1 MEQKQMNNALTSQI
15 KQFVK
20 PINANEKEFLRNS
33 EKQRKKMDD
42 VPINQAQ
49 QSIEHT
55 SMNEHK
61 VDDEN
66 SITIT
71 ENRRLFKQIQTNN
84 ELATENIELQKQLE
98 DYQREHEQQLKEMT
112 KLLAELKEKKLNSFE
127 AIEAHDKKA
136 KEALIQLAKQAK
148 PIGMEGN
155 NIALF
160 GLTSTGKSTMLN
172 SLLGEKK
179 AATGVGETTVEVAS
193 YPGRDFILW
202 DIPGRND
209 ELSYMSLQY
218 ISFFKGLTR
227 RLILIQHTVKENS
240 SIMKLL
246 DAIEIEYDIVVN
258 KMDRVEEEERAEFCD
273 QIRKE
278 IAKIGLKSVGHVFFV
293 SAKYP
298 AQFPDWLQMVN
309 YLTDSSKK

>member
-1 MEQKQMNNALTSQI
+1 PIVQRDFAAEERNHALE
-15 KQFVK
+15 
-20 PINANEKEFLRNS
+20 ARN
-33 EKQRKKMDD
+33 R
-42 VPINQAQ
+42 
-49 QSIEHT
+49 
-55 SMNEHK
+55 
-61 VDDEN
+61 
-66 SITIT
+66 
-71 ENRRLFKQIQTNN
+71 
-84 ELATENIELQKQLE
+84 ELAEQMYRNQIEQQKRNEELIAQNNKLRE
-98 DYQREHEQQLKEMT
+98 DIERYQREHEQQLKEMT

-309 YLTDSSKK
+309 YLKHPQT